1 MIAGIGSVMGSLA
14 GAMGTAVGAPLA
26 APRTVSTP
34 GTGTGSDTTSFS
46 DVFKSAAGGVESL
59 QKGADQ
65 QITGML
71 TGTGDADMNKVMV
84 SVEKADVAFQ
94 LMMQVRNKVVNA
106 YQEMEKMQF

>member
-1 MIAGIGSVMGSLA
+1 MIAGLGSSLGSLA
-14 GAMGTAVGAPLA
+14 ATLGTAATA
-26 APRTVSTP
+26 ATTKPNAATATA
-34 GTGTGSDTTSFS
+34 GSESSFS
-46 DVFKSAAGGVESL
+46 DVFQSAVKSVDSL

-71 TGTGDADMNKVMV
+71 TGTSDSDVNKVMV